1 MSNAKIVLTLKVVS
15 DFYPRHPIFG
25 LVGGFFVG
33 LSVTLWPG
41 MTLGGGYSMMT
52 GTWYV
57 IYIFL
62 PSPFKHLPSDFR
74 CHSPVPVTFRKGKE
88 KLKVE

>member
-1 MSNAKIVLTLKVVS
+1 MTPMTAGWFVLQKKV
-15 DFYPRHPIFG
+15 
-25 LVGGFFVG
+25 
-33 LSVTLWPG
+33 
-41 MTLGGGYSMMT
+41 MT

-57 IYIFL
+57 TYIFL

>member
-1 MSNAKIVLTLKVVS
+1 MKYHQRDIVEVSFLFPDGTFKPHPAIIVSN
-15 DFYPRHPIFG
+15 
-25 LVGGFFVG
+25 
-33 LSVTLWPG
+33 VTLPNK

-57 IYIFL
+57 TYIFL